1 MTARNARLCRIYV
14 CRHTLSNRVGSTEH
28 SFPSVNHAD
37 LTIVFVQAHNV
48 SALLGLSPKL
58 PTLKIIVAIGEISA
72 APKELLDA
80 WSKQRE
86 IRVMTLSERKCLFGR
101 FQG

>member
-1 MTARNARLCRIYV
+1 M
-14 CRHTLSNRVGSTEH
+14 
-28 SFPSVNHAD
+28 NHAD

-72 APKELLDA
+72 APRELLDA
-80 WSKQRE
+80 WSKQRG
-86 IRVMTLSERKCLFGR
+86 IQVMTISERKR
-101 FQG
+101 FFNPLRGLYSSCESSGGDWCQVSD